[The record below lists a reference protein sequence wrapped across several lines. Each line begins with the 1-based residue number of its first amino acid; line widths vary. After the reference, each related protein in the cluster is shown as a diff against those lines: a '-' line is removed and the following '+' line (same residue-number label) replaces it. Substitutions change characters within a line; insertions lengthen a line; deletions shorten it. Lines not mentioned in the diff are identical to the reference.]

1 MASALSKQRAQVGQ
15 PLVTTLSLTMY
26 VHGMSFG
33 LPLMC
38 LLLFF
43 PFAKKDWPAGK
54 ITIEDGP
61 I

>member
-1 MASALSKQRAQVGQ
+1 MAISVLSKQRAQVGQQ

-43 PFAKKDWPAGK
+43 PFAKKTGQQ
-54 ITIEDGP
+54 ENNN
-61 I
+61 